1 MNTLQSEKSC
11 VLVVDIQTGLLPAIN
26 DNSVLL
32 ETTTN
37 FIQAAKLL
45 DVPVLATEHWADK
58 IGNTHADLLP
68 YIQNVFHKT
77 HFDAALE
84 DNFSSFIPAGRHD
97 VLVLGTEAHVC
108 VLQTGLGLKRLGFNP
123 ILVTDCIGSR
133 HINNKNA
140 AIARWRHNQLLA
152 VTSEM
157 AMFEWVKH
165 PSHPKFKQVLGLIK

>member
-11 VLVVDIQTGLLPAIN
+11 VLVVDIQTGLLPAIYDNN
-26 DNSVLL
+26 DLL
-32 ETTTN
+32 QQTSN
-37 FIQAAKLL
+37 FIQAANLL

-58 IGNTHADLLP
+58 IGHTHNDLLP
-68 YIQNVFHKT
+68 YIQDTFHKT

-84 DNFSSFIPAGRHD
+84 DGLSAFIPTGRKD

-133 HINNKNA
+133 DINNKNA
-140 AIARWRHNQLLA
+140 AISRWDYNGLLA

-165 PSHPKFKQVLGLIK
+165 PSHPNFKQVLNLLK

>member
-1 MNTLQSEKSC
+1 MNTLQSEISC
-11 VLVVDIQTGLLPAIN
+11 ILVVDIQTGLLPAID
-26 DNSVLL
+26 DNKNLL
-32 ETTTN
+32 HKTCN
-37 FIQAAKLL
+37 FIQAANLL
-45 DVPVLATEHWADK
+45 DVPVLATEHWAEK
-58 IGNTHADLLP
+58 IGNTHDALLP
-68 YIQNVFHKT
+68 HIQNVFHKT

-84 DNFSSFIPAGRHD
+84 NNFSDFIPAGRSD

-140 AIARWRHNQLLA
+140 AITRWQHNQLLS

-165 PSHPKFKQVLGLIK
+165 PSHPSFKQVLNLLK